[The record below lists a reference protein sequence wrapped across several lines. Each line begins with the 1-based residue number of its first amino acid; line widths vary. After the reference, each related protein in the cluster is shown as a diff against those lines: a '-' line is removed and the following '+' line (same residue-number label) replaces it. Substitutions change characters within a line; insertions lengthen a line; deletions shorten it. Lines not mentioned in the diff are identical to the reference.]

1 MGYSACEDLAT
12 RGRAGSGEGGCVGG
26 GGGVEKRAWRGERKR
41 ERTREGSEERGG

>member
-12 RGRAGSGEGGCVGG
+12 RGRARGGGGGWGG

-41 ERTREGSEERGG
+41 ERIRKGSEERGG